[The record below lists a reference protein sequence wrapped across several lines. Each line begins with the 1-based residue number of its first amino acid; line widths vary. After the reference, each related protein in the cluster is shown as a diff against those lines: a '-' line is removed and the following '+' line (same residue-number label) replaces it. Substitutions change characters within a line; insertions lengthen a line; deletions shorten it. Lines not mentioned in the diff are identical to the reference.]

1 MGCFQFLAIMN
12 NAVVNIDVRGIF
24 LTYVF
29 IFLGYIPK
37 SGMFGSYS
45 NSNFLRKCKTFS
57 KQLYHFTFLPAVYE
71 GSSFSTSSP
80 TLVISLFDYS
90 IASGYEVVSHYDLIC
105 IGIIYFYAVALSC
118 FFDYT
123 NCL

>member
-1 MGCFQFLAIMN
+1 MFIHSLGDGHLGCFQFLAIMN

-57 KQLYHFTFLPAVYE
+57 KQLYHFTLLPAVYE

-90 IASGYEVVSHYDLIC
+90 IASGYEVVSHYDLDRKS
-105 IGIIYFYAVALSC
+105 VV
-118 FFDYT
+118 
-123 NCL
+123 